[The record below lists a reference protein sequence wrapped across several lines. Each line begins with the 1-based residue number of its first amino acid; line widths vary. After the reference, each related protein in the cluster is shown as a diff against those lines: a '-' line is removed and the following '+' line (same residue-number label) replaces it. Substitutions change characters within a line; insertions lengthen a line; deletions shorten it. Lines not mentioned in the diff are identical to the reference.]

1 MPYSRSNKTGR
12 GNEQRGIEMKR
23 FTLIAAS
30 IGLAGMAAA
39 CSPSA
44 GGGGGLF
51 AGGGLTALSSGYTGT
66 ASFSCGATAY
76 PVTGDGSSVTI
87 ELLGGTTVTLVGGP
101 LTYAGSSNSITF
113 ASGYGSFVWSAG
125 GSTLNCTRV

>member
-1 MPYSRSNKTGR
+1 
-12 GNEQRGIEMKR
+12 MKR
-23 FTLIAAS
+23 FLMISACVGIA
-30 IGLAGMAAA
+30 GLTAA
-39 CSPSA
+39 CAPSA

-51 AGGGLTALSSGYTGT
+51 TGMGVAAQSGFTGSAGFA
-66 ASFSCGATAY
+66 CGPTTY

-87 ELLGGTTVTLVGGP
+87 ELFGGTTVTLVGGP

-113 ASGYGSFVWSAG
+113 TGDYQSFVWSAG

>member
-1 MPYSRSNKTGR
+1 
-12 GNEQRGIEMKR
+12 MKR

-39 CSPSA
+39 CSPTV
-44 GGGGGLF
+44 GGQGGGLF
-51 AGGGLTALSSGYTGT
+51 TGGGIAALSGGYTGT

-101 LTYAGSSNSITF
+101 YTYAGSSNSITF
-113 ASGYGSFVWSAG
+113 ANGYGSFVWSAG
-125 GSTLNCTRV
+125 GSTLNCVKV